1 MLICERADTC
11 QWEKITDRLVEKCKH
26 GKPHKQYKYCT
37 HPTSKGY
44 GNEVHDDIYF
54 NCIGTKCVDVFVSY
68 IKEAIKEGK

>member
-11 QWEKITDRLVEKCKH
+11 QWKKIPDRLVEKCKH

-44 GNEVHDDIYF
+44 GNEVHNGIYF
-54 NCIGTKCVDVFVSY
+54 NCIGVFVSY
-68 IKEAIKEGK
+68 IKEAIKGEKL